1 MDKNV
6 SLEFERMG
14 NTTLEIGLTVILS
27 GSSTAKELKK
37 KSSKIYW
44 EMGRIKRFGAREKEK
59 PQFKKRKHRIM
70 TRREV

>member
-14 NTTLEIGLTVILS
+14 NTTLEIGWTVILL
-27 GSSTAKELKK
+27 GSPGAEELKK

-44 EMGRIKRFGAREKEK
+44 EMEN
-59 PQFKKRKHRIM
+59 
-70 TRREV
+70 